1 MSKYSIKS
9 RYFSVSFK
17 QILYKEYQVLLTQS
31 TFLLHKSKS
40 ISFCSSNFQC
50 KISPKIVITFNNCMK
65 SSGNL
70 NLVPKHIMT
79 SL

>member
-9 RYFSVSFK
+9 RFFSVSFK
-17 QILYKEYQVLLTQS
+17 QSLYKEYQVFLTQS

-50 KISPKIVITFNNCMK
+50 KINPKTVITFNNCMK

-79 SL
+79 SM